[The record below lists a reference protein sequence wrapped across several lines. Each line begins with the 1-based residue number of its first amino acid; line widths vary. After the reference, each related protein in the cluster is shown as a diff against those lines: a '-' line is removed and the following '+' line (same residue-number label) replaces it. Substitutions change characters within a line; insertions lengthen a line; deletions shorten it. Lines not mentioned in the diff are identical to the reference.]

1 VCVHYR
7 YRLKAR
13 STDFSVFLETANMWI
28 CDIRVFFL
36 SEFFLPSL
44 FFLRVCGFEG
54 GALAAVEV

>member
-1 VCVHYR
+1 
-7 YRLKAR
+7 
-13 STDFSVFLETANMWI
+13 MWI

>member
-1 VCVHYR
+1 
-7 YRLKAR
+7 
-13 STDFSVFLETANMWI
+13 MWI

-54 GALAAVEV
+54 GALAAVEVERCALEQGNVLCYEDVFDG